1 MHKLT
6 PNPRVTAT
14 SHLKVPSVFHKDAM
28 AVLTGEVVYG
38 YEPDVELTGEL
49 TGDTARQ

>member
-14 SHLKVPSVFHKDAM
+14 SRLKVPSVFHNAM

-49 TGDTARQ
+49 TGDTAGQ

>member
-1 MHKLT
+1 MSI
-6 PNPRVTAT
+6 NEFGGN
-14 SHLKVPSVFHKDAM
+14 PSVFHKDVM